1 MTQNG
6 VVKTPSS
13 SAKKNRNTYTIK
25 EKIAI
30 RRYKRAGSSSIND
43 NPVSLSNIRT
53 WFIET
58 YNKEISISTIRDIIS
73 PKWDMLDNELSPLLL
88 KSKTVKRPVWP
99 LLEAALNEWIMY
111 AGKGFNLDPTKDE
124 PDQEDLNVIRQKAEF
139 LLTKLNH
146 VETPI
151 SSPNWKDDWCR
162 KFYDNWKFLHY
173 NQSGVDR
180 ANDTDDEDTFADIR
194 NLYLRYPLQD
204 RFTCDHMVIRPGTLP
219 GKCFWMRSVSAKQ
232 LQTVLNRTT
241 SVLLC
246 CNADGSEKLPLLT
259 VDSNYLVEEKPLG
272 TSVLSE
278 SSKFKNDL
286 LDIDHVIEFLRQFD
300 SKMSFRKVALLMNN
314 SYTFKKAVEKIKNS
328 DHPLEN
334 VEVFW
339 IPMNNYYRAQ
349 PLSDSVLSMVKERVR
364 YKYLKEL
371 KSCYEM
377 NDNPL
382 LKLGNNTRLFS
393 KWLDESWEN
402 ASSTSISASFEKFG
416 LANKDEISNIATS
429 EDLTRQK
436 KNYRGLCENLLKDL
450 VQKGVFKE
458 LIGLDE
464 YLNPTDEKKAAI
476 QEDEDQV
483 LAQIIE
489 SYKLKSL
496 LKNEL
501 DQMALEKKDCEFKVS
516 QKEALG
522 ACQKLGLYLSN
533 ISNEKDIGL
542 SLKNEILQLITKW
555 ECLQATATLSE
566 ETEHKVEKD
575 LDS

>member
-30 RRYKRAGSSSIND
+30 RRYKQAGSSFIND
-43 NPVSLSNIRT
+43 NPISLSNIRT

-73 PKWDMLDNELSPLLL
+73 PKWDMLDNELSPLLH

-111 AGKGFNLDPTKDE
+111 AGKGFSIDPTKDE
-124 PDQEDLNVIRQKAEF
+124 PDQDDLNVIRQKAEF

-146 VETPI
+146 VETPV

-162 KFYDNWKFLHY
+162 KFYDNWKFLHH
-173 NQSGVDR
+173 NQSDIGKTNNTV
-180 ANDTDDEDTFADIR
+180 DEDTFADIR
-194 NLYLRYPLQD
+194 KLYLRYPLQD
-204 RFTCDHMVIRPGTLP
+204 RFTCNHMVIQPGTLP
-219 GKCFWMRSVSAKQ
+219 GRCFWTRSASKRQ
-232 LQTVLNRTT
+232 LQTILNRTT
-241 SVLLC
+241 SALLC
-246 CNADGSEKLPLLT
+246 CNADGSEKLPLFT
-259 VDSNYLVEEKPLG
+259 VDSDYSAEEKSLNASALPG
-272 TSVLSE
+272 
-278 SSKFKNDL
+278 SSKVKNDL
-286 LDIDHVIEFLRQFD
+286 LNIDHVIEFLRQFD

-314 SYTFKKAVEKIKNS
+314 NYTFKKAVENVKNS
-328 DHPLEN
+328 NYPLEN

-339 IPMNNYYRAQ
+339 IPINNYYSAQ
-349 PLSDSVLSMVKERVR
+349 PLSDSVLRIVKAGVR

-371 KSCYEM
+371 KLYYEM
-377 NDNPL
+377 NENPL
-382 LKLGNNTRLFS
+382 LKLGNRAWLFS
-393 KWLDESWEN
+393 TWLDESWN
-402 ASSTSISASFEKFG
+402 NVCSRSIATSFEKLG
-416 LANKDEISNIATS
+416 LAIKDENLHIATS
-429 EDLTRQK
+429 DVNGHT
-436 KNYRGLCENLLKDL
+436 KNYRGLCENLLKYL

-464 YLNPTDEKKAAI
+464 YLNPTDEKKAAM
-476 QEDEDQV
+476 QENENQV

-489 SYKLKSL
+489 SYKLKGS

-501 DQMALEKKDCEFKVS
+501 DQMALEKKDWEFKIS
-516 QKEALG
+516 QKEALD
-522 ACQKLGLYLSN
+522 ACQKLSLYLSN

-542 SLKNEILQLITKW
+542 SLKNEMLQLTTKW
-555 ECLQATATLSE
+555 ESLQTTATSRKEIEL
-566 ETEHKVEKD
+566 KVEQD
-575 LDS
+575 LDG